1 MEIIIIGLGSI
12 LLLGCIV
19 ALASAFSH
27 HSDCEEE
34 SVTSGNDCSSCNG
47 KSSTCEQICMMEAA
61 TKPIEYF
68 DDEELDKFRGK
79 AAENYSDSEV
89 EEFSQVLYTL
99 PPNEVKDW
107 GRSLTLRGINLP
119 NQLKD
124 EFYLMAENPSTT
136 SPST

>member
-27 HSDCEEE
+27 HSDSEEE
-34 SVTSGNDCSSCNG
+34 SVTSDNDCSSCNG
-47 KSSTCEQICMMEAA
+47 NSSTCEQICMMEAA
-61 TKPIEYF
+61 TKAIEYF
-68 DDEELDKFRGK
+68 DDEELDKFQGK
-79 AAENYSDSEV
+79 AAENYSDSDV